1 MIDLDAIKARY
12 EAATKGP
19 WYTVGQRVTHADIPA
34 LVAEVERL
42 RGSLEAILDEAT
54 SDLNPDIIITEC
66 QSALREEE
74 AGNART

>member
-12 EAATKGP
+12 EAAMKGP
-19 WYTVGQRVTHADIPA
+19 WYTVGPRIAQKDIPA

-42 RGSLEAILDEAT
+42 RGSLEAILDEAI
-54 SDLNPDIIITEC
+54 SDLNRDIIITEC

-74 AGNART
+74 AGDAGT